1 MKRFLHSVLTW
12 TFVYFFLASIFV
24 YLVSS
29 RPFRRYD
36 EPPPTLTWGSAESI
50 RLTTDDG
57 EDLGA
62 WFIDRPGEIKDAP
75 AVVLLHG
82 VGANRSQP
90 LPMAEEFARRG
101 CPVLLISQR
110 SHGDSTGDKNDFGY
124 SGRGDVAA
132 AVDYLRERLPGRKI
146 VVWGTSMGAA
156 AACFACEGLGD
167 KVSGYILECPF
178 QNLRIATRNRVQ
190 LVFPAGVEYAVYQ
203 SLNLIAPVFLGDI
216 DRIAPETAAAKIA
229 PGVPMLILAGEHDR
243 LATPQ
248 ESMAIAQSAGPCA
261 RCCVIPNGQH
271 SNLIFTNP
279 DALRREYDRFFAE
292 LK

>member
-1 MKRFLHSVLTW
+1 NENYATIARPLKIGTLMKRILHSVLTW
-12 TFVYFFLASIFV
+12 TFVYFFLPSIFV

-36 EPPPTLTWGSAESI
+36 EPAPTLAWGSPESI

-62 WFIDRPGEIKDAP
+62 WFIDRPGEVKDAP

-82 VGANRSQP
+82 VGANRSQS

-132 AVDYLRERLPGRKI
+132 AVDY
-146 VVWGTSMGAA
+146 
-156 AACFACEGLGD
+156 
-167 KVSGYILECPF
+167 
-178 QNLRIATRNRVQ
+178 
-190 LVFPAGVEYAVYQ
+190 
-203 SLNLIAPVFLGDI
+203 
-216 DRIAPETAAAKIA
+216 
-229 PGVPMLILAGEHDR
+229 
-243 LATPQ
+243 
-248 ESMAIAQSAGPCA
+248 
-261 RCCVIPNGQH
+261 
-271 SNLIFTNP
+271 
-279 DALRREYDRFFAE
+279 
-292 LK
+292 